1 MTNGELVG
9 MRVRTARVAQGLSMR
24 RLARMA
30 GVSPTYIMRLERGEY
45 ENPGAMTL
53 TRLEHA
59 LDVDIW

>member
-1 MTNGELVG
+1 
-9 MRVRTARVAQGLSMR
+9 MRA
-24 RLARMA
+24 LARMA

-45 ENPGAMTL
+45 ENPGSMTL